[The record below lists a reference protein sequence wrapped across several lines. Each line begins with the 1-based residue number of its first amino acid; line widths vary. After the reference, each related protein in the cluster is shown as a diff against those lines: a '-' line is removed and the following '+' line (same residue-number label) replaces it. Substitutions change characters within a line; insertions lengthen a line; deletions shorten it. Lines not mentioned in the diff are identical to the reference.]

1 MSSQLDDDPKP
12 TALGKDDLQAVSFDR
27 FDKLIIVCLISVFV
41 VLFIWLLAFNNQ
53 PFYSYLTFLGLLTL
67 VLVGILRAVG
77 LFRTSMIA
85 LGGAAGV
92 FVGLFLLTEK
102 YYDQSEQIRV
112 QNEQIKVLKCLDPA
126 CNTLRRYFAF
136 IQARDFK
143 NAISLLSD
151 TWKQQQQVRFG
162 QDYYDKFPAMFDTTN
177 SYSNVVILLR
187 DDHDQMKDY
196 AVAYD
201 VTDDIQ
207 KNTLY
212 EKRKQILSSLTG
224 SFDSSDLE
232 KSIIDDLN
240 AYYVVPA
247 DKSSEISQYVHNNVT
262 IDEAIDPFFIT
273 ELVIE
278 LRRNEIADLKRN
290 SIIHPNNQIERHFVH
305 RVTMFKE
312 HDDWKI
318 LNFERSFIANYPK

>member
-1 MSSQLDDDPKP
+1 MSNQLDDDQKP
-12 TALGKDDLQAVSFDR
+12 TSPDKDGLHAVSFDR

-41 VLFIWLLAFNNQ
+41 VLFIWLLAFNKQ

-102 YYDQSEQIRV
+102 YYDQSEQIKD

-151 TWKQQQQVRFG
+151 TWKRQQQVRFG

-201 VTDDIQ
+201 VTDDVP

-212 EKRKQILSSLTG
+212 EKRKQVLSSLAG
-224 SFDSSDLE
+224 SFDFGDLE

-262 IDEAIDPFFIT
+262 VDEAIDPFFIT
-273 ELVIE
+273 ELVID
-278 LRRNEIADLKRN
+278 LRRNEIADLKRK

-305 RVTMFKE
+305 RVTMFKDHE
-312 HDDWKI
+312 DWKI
-318 LNFERSFIANYPK
+318 LNFERSFIANYPR